1 MAETMI
7 IPIVTALA
15 PYVLD
20 SLFGEGERS
29 EPSVSVGYHQHIPKH
44 VRYVVD
50 VNDEEKIFSS
60 PSIKEMSLYG
70 SGYRYPSRRDI
81 KLLLNQDFA
90 KAKIL
95 NRAIAAQ
102 NPWIQ
107 HLKKTGTYDEIRRL
121 LNEAKKSYV
130 PKDPLSSKKSALSRK
145 RRLEAEL
152 EALGEYAGDVG
163 KLYKEYGYG
172 DEASYNALLQNVRNK
187 IIAEK
192 EALDTKIRLL
202 QDLMAK
208 K

>member
-7 IPIVTALA
+7 IPIITALA

-20 SLFGEGERS
+20 SLFGEGK
-29 EPSVSVGYHQHIPKH
+29 GMHIPKH

-50 VNDEEKIFSS
+50 IPNKFSP
-60 PSIKEMSLYG
+60 PSIKEMSMYG
-70 SGYRYPSRRDI
+70 YGYRYPSRRDI

-152 EALGEYAGDVG
+152 EALGEYAGDIG

-172 DEASYNALLQNVRNK
+172 DEASYSALLQNIKNK

-192 EALDTKIRLL
+192 EALDTKVRLL